1 MARDRQKQNYKAGW
15 LVNSPNNYVKQE
27 MEETGTQN
35 PKKFS
40 KVCIHPISFRYQGCG
55 YILIFCLSSDKLSKK
70 KSYLS
75 IQNHTFSVFFSVFFF
90 IVHLKKM
97 LAGCF

>member
-1 MARDRQKQNYKAGW
+1 MNLIDMRSFSFNYNWLFFCRSPLKMARDRQKQNYKAGW

-55 YILIFCLSSDKLSKK
+55 YNL
-70 KSYLS
+70 
-75 IQNHTFSVFFSVFFF
+75 
-90 IVHLKKM
+90 
-97 LAGCF
+97 

>member
-15 LVNSPNNYVKQE
+15 LVNSPNTYVKQE

-40 KVCIHPISFRYQGCG
+40 KVYMHPISFRYQGCG
-55 YILIFCLSSDKLSKK
+55 YILIYCLSLDKLSKK
-70 KSYLS
+70 KKVTCL
-75 IQNHTFSVFFSVFFF
+75 QNHTFSVVFFN
-90 IVHLKKM
+90 
-97 LAGCF
+97 CSC

>member
-40 KVCIHPISFRYQGCG
+40 KVCIHPISFRYQSNINARGSTEPV
-55 YILIFCLSSDKLSKK
+55 IAHLIYKGNSLHQKP
-70 KSYLS
+70 
-75 IQNHTFSVFFSVFFF
+75 
-90 IVHLKKM
+90 
-97 LAGCF
+97 LALCPSLVKIG